1 MQDWKSRAAGDDTE
15 PAELEPIAK
24 RWERAAR
31 ALAQAIW
38 QGKPYSEHIRELMLL
53 RSEEAARQR
62 SL

>member
-15 PAELEPIAK
+15 PADQEPISA
-24 RWERAAR
+24 RWEKAAR
-31 ALAQAIW
+31 NLAQAIW
-38 QGKPYSEHIRELMLL
+38 NGKPHAEQIRQLMLL